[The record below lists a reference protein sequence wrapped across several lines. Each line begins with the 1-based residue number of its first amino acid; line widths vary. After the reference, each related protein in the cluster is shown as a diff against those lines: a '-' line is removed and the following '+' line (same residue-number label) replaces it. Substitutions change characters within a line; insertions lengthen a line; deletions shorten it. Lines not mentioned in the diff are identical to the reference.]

1 MRNTGH
7 LESTPQPGL
16 DNIMVEELGY
26 FVIDT
31 PDEANA
37 NADEDPEST
46 PAGMFTRR
54 KKPIAKAA
62 NYVE

>member
-1 MRNTGH
+1 
-7 LESTPQPGL
+7 
-16 DNIMVEELGY
+16 MVEELGY